1 VKIRR
6 RAAAYGVCRTAEG
19 SVLLTRG
26 SDAGAFPGVWSLPG
40 GGIDHGEH
48 PDDTVVREFAEETGL
63 AVRISGVRT
72 VLADLARLPDGS
84 IEHTDRILY
93 DVEVTGGTLRHEAED
108 TSDLAA
114 WVTPAEVAARP
125 LLPFTAR
132 ALGTGFEAADLTV
145 EAADLTVEAAD
156 PAADPDR
163 PGRVQRF
170 GAYAHATDPDGRILL
185 TRIADGYPGGG
196 LWHLAGGGTD
206 FGETPERAL
215 ARELWEETSQRGRI
229 TGLIGVSHRY
239 DPAALGP
246 EGVPLDWH
254 TIRVVYHVTVTE
266 PTVAAVTEAA
276 GGSTAEAAWFTPE
289 KARDLPLTELAR
301 DVLGRTG

>member
-6 RAAAYGVCRTAEG
+6 RAAAYGVCRTADG

-63 AVRISGVRT
+63 TVRITGVRT
-72 VLADLARLPDGS
+72 VLADLARLPDDS

-93 DVEVTGGTLRHEAED
+93 DVEVTGGTLRHETVG
-108 TSDLAA
+108 TSDLAE
-114 WVTPAEVAARP
+114 WVTPAAVASRP
-125 LLPFTAR
+125 LLPFTAG
-132 ALGTGFEAADLTV
+132 ALGVSFEAADLASDTV
-145 EAADLTVEAAD
+145 DVA
-156 PAADPDR
+156 PAPER

-170 GAYAHATDPDGRILL
+170 GAYAHATAPDGRILL

-196 LWHLAGGGTD
+196 MWHLAGGGTD

-215 ARELWEETSQRGRI
+215 ARELYEETSQRGRI

-239 DPAALGP
+239 DPSALGP

-254 TIRVVYHVTVTE
+254 TIRVVYHVTVAA
-266 PTVAAVTEAA
+266 PTAAAVTEAA

-289 KARDLPLTELAR
+289 EARDLPLTELAR
-301 DVLGRTG
+301 DALGRTG